1 MKKILKIIK
10 DTFIDIKKN
19 RPVLLFYVIA
29 NFING
34 VIVRLITTGAFSIRA
49 MFFELGFVMILG
61 SLSLLI
67 KKKNN
72 RVLYYY
78 LTSLYMVACCVINAI
93 YYNYYTSYVSVS
105 LLATSVFVKDVGDAV
120 LDFAIKPTD
129 WIYLWVFIGL

>member
-19 RPVLLFYVIA
+19 RPVLLIYVVA
-29 NFING
+29 KFIKR
-34 VIVRLITTGAFSIRA
+34 VMIRFITTDTFAIRA
-49 MFFELGFVMILG
+49 MFFDLGFVMVLG

-72 RVLYYY
+72 RILYYY

-93 YYNYYTSYVSVS
+93 YYNLQYM
-105 LLATSVFVKDVGDAV
+105 
-120 LDFAIKPTD
+120 
-129 WIYLWVFIGL
+129 